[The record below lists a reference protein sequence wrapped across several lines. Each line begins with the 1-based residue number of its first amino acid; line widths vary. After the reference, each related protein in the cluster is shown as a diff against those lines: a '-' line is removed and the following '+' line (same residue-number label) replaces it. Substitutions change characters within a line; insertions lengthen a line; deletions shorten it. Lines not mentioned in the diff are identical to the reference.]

1 MGKSG
6 LCHKKKRVC
15 ILTHPPEIKE
25 FIKFTANS
33 PVEWDGIR
41 LHPIAERLFMLATDF
56 SADMITAEQI
66 KINLNIS

>member
-1 MGKSG
+1 ME
-6 LCHKKKRVC
+6 
-15 ILTHPPEIKE
+15 TTEIKE